1 MHRVGHQPTELASY
15 GEIVVVVVVIIVV
28 VAVGKPSTDE
38 NGDSF
43 LSGKAS
49 THALRIAVG
58 KAYAVGKAS
67 TELGKPQ
74 LQLGKPQL
82 SWENRCLTPWGTP
95 LPFTLLVCVPN
106 RPTMECS
113 ILDLSLDVWHG
124 CLLAQDRPLLECQLR
139 RILTSMQDVPAGP
152 HRCTPPL

>member
-1 MHRVGHQPTELASY
+1 MGHQLTELASY
-15 GEIVVVVVVIIVV
+15 GEIVVVVVVIVVV

-67 TELGKPQ
+67 TELGKPLPHPMGNTAAIHFAGLCAQ
-74 LQLGKPQL
+74 SSHHGMQHSRLFLGRL
-82 SWENRCLTPWGTP
+82 AW
-95 LPFTLLVCVPN
+95 VP
-106 RPTMECS
+106 S
-113 ILDLSLDVWHG
+113 
-124 CLLAQDRPLLECQLR
+124 
-139 RILTSMQDVPAGP
+139 
-152 HRCTPPL
+152 CTGSTAS